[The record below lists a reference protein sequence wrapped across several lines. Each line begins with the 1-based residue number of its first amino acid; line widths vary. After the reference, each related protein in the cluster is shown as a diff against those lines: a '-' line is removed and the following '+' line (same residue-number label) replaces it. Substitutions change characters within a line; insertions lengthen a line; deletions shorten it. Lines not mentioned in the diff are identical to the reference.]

1 MGIRILSGI
10 IGGAVYIG
18 LGLLGGAWL
27 ALGLGVLLVLGVYE
41 LWRLCRARE
50 LRLRLEIPAAVG
62 LGLVVALTALTSGAT
77 GAQSFRQAE
86 SFIAF
91 ALAALVII
99 SALGG
104 LFGGKTACALTGTA
118 VTVFAGVYITFP
130 LAYMLLLRNLP
141 GADGPFYFFYLT
153 IVTWVNDTA
162 AYFAGSTFGRR
173 RLAPAISPH
182 KTIEGAA
189 AGVLGSVLAGA
200 VFAAICGRN
209 PLQAGLMGLLLGPL
223 GQSGDLFESML
234 KRDMGAKDS
243 GAFLPG
249 HGGVLDRFDS
259 FLFTAPVLYYAAA
272 YLL

>member
-27 ALGLGVLLVLGVYE
+27 ALGLGALLVLGIYE
-41 LWRLCRARE
+41 LWRLCRAHE
-50 LRLRLEIPAAVG
+50 LRLRLEIPVAIG
-62 LGLVVALTALTSGAT
+62 LALVLVLAALTSGA
-77 GAQSFRQAE
+77 ADARSFRQAE
-86 SFIAF
+86 SIIAF
-91 ALAALVII
+91 ALTALVIAA
-99 SALGG
+99 ALSV
-104 LFGGKTACALTGTA
+104 LLGGKTVGALAGAALTA
-118 VTVFAGVYITFP
+118 FAGVYVAFP

-141 GADGPFYFFYLT
+141 GADGQFYFFYLT

-162 AYFAGSTFGRR
+162 AYFAGSAFGRR
-173 RLAPAISPH
+173 RLAPAVSPH
-182 KTIEGAA
+182 KTIEGAV
-189 AGVLGSVLAGA
+189 AGVLGAVLAGA
-200 VFAAICGRN
+200 LFAAFCGRN
-209 PLQAGLMGLLLGPL
+209 PLQAGLLALLLGPL
-223 GQSGDLFESML
+223 GQSGDLFESIL

-259 FLFTAPVLYYAAA
+259 ILFTAPVMYYAAA